1 MWKGR
6 EGRRKTDFLQYVY
19 YMHFITSRYKLVRAI
34 KWVDEVNNTLYGAGN
49 FRGVKFLWMD
59 HQLTF
64 RGFIFTDERV
74 LPIVS
79 VLDDAKIKPFENFQ
93 LYIQVLLPQ
102 PSYSFTFFP
111 LSLRTIHVPG
121 IGSRRRSLC
130 HYTGDT
136 GQIRL

>member
-6 EGRRKTDFLQYVY
+6 EGRRKTEFLTICVLL
-19 YMHFITSRYKLVRAI
+19 ITSRYKLVRAI

-93 LYIQVLLPQ
+93 LYIQYFFLNLVIVLHSFPF
-102 PSYSFTFFP
+102 PS
-111 LSLRTIHVPG
+111 VPYMY
-121 IGSRRRSLC
+121 LA
-130 HYTGDT
+130 
-136 GQIRL
+136 